1 MGRVP
6 RMADETYVKLDPA
19 KMGYKVCGT
28 VPPEQQSMLFEA
40 FESLKRNMGSRR
52 WNYRLRSKKIF
63 WINIW
68 QEDEDDIEAKTR
80 TVEISEPRIARA
92 LDKWCRQAV
101 RKYCEPNAIMDG
113 YGFIVNP
120 KGTRYNQPWHIDST
134 TDAACIWIPLTPFTE
149 KNATQYIT
157 LPSDTPEDV
166 LERVAA
172 NVDEVNLP
180 ALARKIESLIVQQVV
195 ADPMS
200 VLYMGRGTIH
210 RGIRNV
216 GEVDRIAFFI
226 SVHFIKDYEK
236 NYPYRSESLRRY
248 YSSVGAF

>member
-1 MGRVP
+1 
-6 RMADETYVKLDPA
+6 MADETYVKLNPA

-40 FESLKRNMGSRR
+40 FESLKTNMGSRR

-92 LDKWCRQAV
+92 LGKWCRQAV

-113 YGFIVNP
+113 YGLIVNP
-120 KGTRYNQPWHIDST
+120 KGTRYNQTWHIDST
-134 TDAACIWIPLTPFTE
+134 TDAAAIWIPLTPFTE

-157 LPSDTPEDV
+157 LPPDTPDDV

-172 NVDEVNLP
+172 NVDEVNFP
-180 ALARKIESLIVQQVV
+180 ALARKVDRLIVQQAI

-216 GEVDRIAFFI
+216 GEDDRIAFFI

-248 YSSVGAF
+248 ESSVGAF